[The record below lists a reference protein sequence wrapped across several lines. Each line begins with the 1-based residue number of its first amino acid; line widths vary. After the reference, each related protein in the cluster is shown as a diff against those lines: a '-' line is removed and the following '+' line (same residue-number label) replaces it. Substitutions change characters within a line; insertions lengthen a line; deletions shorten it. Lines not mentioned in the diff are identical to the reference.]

1 MTGNEIKKTDVM
13 KLVTRL
19 FEIDSKL
26 CPDTAMDV
34 VEYNVIIEEIWNMI
48 SDDKKETKE
57 KQKRRVRTK

>member
-1 MTGNEIKKTDVM
+1 MTGNEIKKTDIM

-48 SDDKKETKE
+48 SDDKKENKE
-57 KQKRRVRTK
+57 KSKRRVRTK